1 MPDVARRRRVGWG
14 EVVAMAATVI
24 RERGIEALTTQEL
37 AERLNTDVADVTYWF
52 TDRGDLLSAVIK
64 VRQERFL
71 ELAWARLAEE
81 RSHAG
86 KLRAL
91 IELAVAV
98 RSAVYLIELLKLSLR
113 DSSAREVRERI
124 EEPYRDLVETVVRA
138 GVAAGEFDDVPVD
151 LAASTL
157 LALIT
162 SLSVQATLGDPAVEG
177 ERMLE
182 TSIAAAEALL
192 GASLTRA

>member
-1 MPDVARRRRVGWG
+1 MAEARRRRVGWG
-14 EVVAMAATVI
+14 EVVATAATVI
-24 RERGIEALTTQEL
+24 REDGVEALTTREL
-37 AERLNTDVADVTYWF
+37 AQRLGTDVADVSYWF
-52 TDRGDLLSAVIK
+52 TEPRELLGAVIK

-113 DSSAREVRERI
+113 DTRASELREHI
-124 EEPYRDLVETVVRA
+124 EEPYRDLVETVIRG

-151 LAASTL
+151 LAALTL
-157 LALIT
+157 LAVMT

-177 ERMLE
+177 ERMLGA
-182 TSIAAAEALL
+182 SIAAAEALL
-192 GASLTRA
+192 GVSLASA